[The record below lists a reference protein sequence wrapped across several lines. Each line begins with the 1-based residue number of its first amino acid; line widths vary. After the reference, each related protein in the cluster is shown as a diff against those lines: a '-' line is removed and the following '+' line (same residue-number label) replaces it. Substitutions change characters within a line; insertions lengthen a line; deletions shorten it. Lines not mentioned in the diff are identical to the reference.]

1 MADFDAQHKEVVKFG
16 VAARKELTKYD
27 KELVKLQDKNEG
39 KLEENLDSLVTALE
53 DAAYNEEHRE
63 ALAEEMEGSLEGARV
78 LHFRACN

>member
-1 MADFDAQHKEVVKFG
+1 MKFDHF
-16 VAARKELTKYD
+16 RSR
-27 KELVKLQDKNEG
+27 KLQDKNEG

-78 LHFRACN
+78 LPFRACNFYDFLMFFS